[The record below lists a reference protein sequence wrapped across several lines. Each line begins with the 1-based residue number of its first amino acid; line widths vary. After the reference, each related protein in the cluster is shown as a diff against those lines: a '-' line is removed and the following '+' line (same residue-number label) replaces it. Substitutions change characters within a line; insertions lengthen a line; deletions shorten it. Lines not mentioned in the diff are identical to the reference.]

1 MSTPD
6 FVPRIQ
12 VAEPIQSV
20 RGRAVAGV
28 RSSILSNSFRV
39 GLLWALCDSL
49 SVLIAATVA
58 GKVYLGSFLLASFI
72 DGDSALRAHS
82 TFPLNPGLTGFFLGW
97 FILALILVS
106 RRMHLYAPI
115 QLRNTLHDQRLTIQA
130 CLTAGLLLC
139 GGLYVIGRGKEV
151 SRGVVLLTI
160 VFTAILLSARRL
172 AWRAIVYRRYDRGI
186 ETRNILVVGTGRV
199 GQALRHHIE
208 SIRHLGFTFKGFV
221 DAPGLDSDGP
231 TDSRDVL
238 GTIDEVLD
246 LARKHFVDEI
256 FLATPCERAVV
267 KHLVEQAREASVDI
281 RVVPDLYDGL
291 AWNSPIEYI
300 GQFPTIP
307 LHRGEVPVLG
317 MVMKRLLD
325 VAVSSAALVLLS
337 PVLLAIGIA
346 VRMDTPGPTFYAS
359 ERIGKKGRVFGCLK
373 FRTMVPDAERRRAEI
388 LHMNERDSVLF
399 KITNDPRI
407 TRIGSFLRKYSLDEL
422 PQLINVLRGDMSLVG
437 PRPPIASEVKRYEL
451 NHLRRLDVTPGVT
464 GLWQVQARQDP
475 SFDSYISLDT
485 AYIENWSLWLDIK
498 ILVRTIGV
506 VVSGTGT

>member
-1 MSTPD
+1 MSTPE

-12 VAEPIQSV
+12 VDESFPGTRSSA
-20 RGRAVAGV
+20 AGV
-28 RSSILSNSFRV
+28 RSSIVSNSFRI
-39 GLLWALCDSL
+39 GLLWAFCDTL

-58 GKVYLGSFLLASFI
+58 VKVYLGSSLFASFM
-72 DGDSALRAHS
+72 DGDAERTQFTTTPWLA
-82 TFPLNPGLTGFFLGW
+82 GFFLGW

-106 RRMHLYAPI
+106 RRLHLYAPI
-115 QLRNTLHDQRLTIQA
+115 QLRSTLHDQRLTIQA
-130 CLTAGLLLC
+130 CCTAGLLLC
-139 GGLYVIGRGKEV
+139 GGLYVIGHGKEV
-151 SRGVVLLTI
+151 SRGVVLLT
-160 VFTAILLSARRL
+160 VAFTAMLLSARRL
-172 AWRAIVYRRYDRGI
+172 IWRGVVYRRYDRGI

-221 DAPGLDSDGP
+221 QVPGHESEGVA
-231 TDSRDVL
+231 DSRDVL
-238 GTIDEVLD
+238 GTIDEVLE

-256 FLATPCERAVV
+256 FLAAPCERMVV
-267 KHLVEQAREASVDI
+267 KRLVHQAREASVDI

-291 AWNSPIEYI
+291 AWNSPVEYV

-317 MVMKRLLD
+317 MITKRLLD
-325 VAVSSAALVLLS
+325 IAFSSVALVLLT
-337 PVLLAIGIA
+337 PVLLAIAIA
-346 VRMDTPGPTFYAS
+346 VRIDTPGPMFYLS
-359 ERIGKKGRVFGCLK
+359 DRIGKKGRVFRCIK

-388 LHMNERDSVLF
+388 LHMNERDAVLF
-399 KITNDPRI
+399 KISNDPRI
-407 TRIGSFLRKYSLDEL
+407 TRVGRFLRKYSLDEL
-422 PQLINVLRGDMSLVG
+422 PQLMNVLRGDMSLVG

-451 NHLRRLDVTPGVT
+451 NHLRRLDVTPGIT

-498 ILVRTIGV
+498 ILVRTVAV
-506 VVSGTGT
+506 VIAGTGT

>member
-1 MSTPD
+1 MSSPE

-12 VAEPIQSV
+12 NPQRFPPVAS
-20 RGRAVAGV
+20 RGVVGV
-28 RSSILSNSFRV
+28 RTKIWSHSFRV
-39 GLLWALCDSL
+39 SLFWAFCDTLC
-49 SVLIAATVA
+49 VLIAAAIAVRVRLGNFITDDSVFETQSMLNTSPW
-58 GKVYLGSFLLASFI
+58 VSLFYLC
-72 DGDSALRAHS
+72 
-82 TFPLNPGLTGFFLGW
+82 W

-106 RRMHLYAPI
+106 KRLHLYAPI
-115 QLRNTLHDQRLTIQA
+115 QLRNTLHDQRLTLQA
-130 CLTAGLLLC
+130 CCTAGLLLS
-139 GGLYVIGRGKEV
+139 GALYLARGQVV
-151 SRGVVLLTI
+151 SRAVVLLT
-160 VFTAILLSARRL
+160 VLFAAVLVSARRL

-221 DAPGLDSDGP
+221 QIPGYDSDGIA
-231 TDSRDVL
+231 DCADVL
-238 GTIDEVLD
+238 GTIDEVLE

-256 FLATPCERAVV
+256 FLAAPCERVLV
-267 KHLVEQAREASVDI
+267 KRLVLQAREAGVDI

-307 LHRGEVPVLG
+307 LHRGQVPVLG
-317 MVMKRLLD
+317 MVLKRILD
-325 VAVSSAALVLLS
+325 IAATSVALVMLS
-337 PVLLAIGIA
+337 PVLLAIAIA
-346 VRMDTPGPTFYAS
+346 VSVDSPGPIFYLS
-359 ERIGKKGRVFGCLK
+359 ERIGKKGRVFPCIK
-373 FRTMVPDAERRRAEI
+373 FRTMVSDAERRRADI

-399 KITNDPRI
+399 KVTNDPRI
-407 TRIGSFLRKYSLDEL
+407 TRTGRFLRKYSLDEL
-422 PQLINVLRGDMSLVG
+422 PQLVNVLRGDMSLVG

-451 NHLRRLDVTPGVT
+451 NHLRRLDVVPGVT

-498 ILVRTIGV
+498 ILVRTVGV
-506 VVSGTGT
+506 VVSGTGS

>member
-1 MSTPD
+1 MSSPE

-12 VAEPIQSV
+12 TAKQFPPIASRSV
-20 RGRAVAGV
+20 VGV
-28 RSSILSNSFRV
+28 RTKIWSHSFRV
-39 GLLWALCDSL
+39 ALFWAFCDMLC
-49 SVLIAATVA
+49 VLIAAAIAVRVRLGNYITDDSVFQTQSMLSTSPWLSLF
-58 GKVYLGSFLLASFI
+58 YLC
-72 DGDSALRAHS
+72 
-82 TFPLNPGLTGFFLGW
+82 W

-106 RRMHLYAPI
+106 KRLHLYAPI
-115 QLRNTLHDQRLTIQA
+115 QLRNTLHDQRLTLQA
-130 CLTAGLLLC
+130 CCTAGLLLS
-139 GGLYVIGRGKEV
+139 GALYLARGQVV
-151 SRGVVLLTI
+151 SRAVVLLT
-160 VFTAILLSARRL
+160 VLFTAVLLSARRL

-221 DAPGLDSDGP
+221 HIPGYDSDGIGSSP
-231 TDSRDVL
+231 DVL
-238 GTIDEVLD
+238 GTIDEVLE

-256 FLATPCERAVV
+256 FLAAPCERVLV
-267 KHLVEQAREASVDI
+267 KRLVHQAREAGVDI

-307 LHRGEVPVLG
+307 LHRGQVPVMG
-317 MVMKRLLD
+317 MVLKRILD
-325 VAVSSAALVLLS
+325 IAASSVALVMLS
-337 PVLLAIGIA
+337 PVLLAIAIA
-346 VRMDTPGPTFYAS
+346 VRVDSKGPIFYLS
-359 ERIGKKGRVFGCLK
+359 ERIGKKGRVFRCIK

-407 TRIGSFLRKYSLDEL
+407 TRTGSFLRKYSLDEL

-451 NHLRRLDVTPGVT
+451 NHLRRLDVVPGVT

-498 ILVRTIGV
+498 ILVRTVGV
-506 VVSGTGT
+506 VVSGTGS